1 MAFIGVRASESLSRN
16 EYDYVSLGEKH
27 KGQYSCN
34 PILEWNSSELYS
46 YIYMRNLYLNKAY
59 KKGNRRAGCL
69 VCPRAAERNE
79 YMARVCYP
87 NEFDSL
93 MNNIREVYAHNFQ
106 SEKKLDEFIRN
117 GGWKARKNGR
127 DLPFELNYKEKS
139 DARSFYIIIDNP
151 KTDWRQWIKTIGVIK
166 NDRSPYI
173 IDFRGDE
180 YKFEVKEN
188 DKHIELKY
196 DVSLAKKAPLFTK
209 LLKNVFRKTA
219 CCIGCKECE
228 ADCHNG
234 MLHMKNGNVIVDD
247 GCMHCSQCH
256 KVDKG
261 CLVYKSLE
269 MPKGGTRMGKTQSLN
284 CFSHHAPKM
293 EWMEQY
299 FAFKNEF
306 KEKNISDE
314 VVRFYSGMLN
324 EIFLCLWYQDVRIV
338 IGAFR
343 INNVTSTEFSH
354 VYDNL
359 TPENKKILSEKECLE
374 YYSSLPVYPL
384 GDIRD
389 YLILL
394 GFLFDMN
401 LEEIYSEELHKQVTE
416 NQLELVRKSAEDTAY
431 ETFRVEQYT
440 FYYENKIMN
449 LVSQGD
455 LELLKSGLAEMG
467 TRDTAIIH
475 FTKELHGV
483 SNQARTSLIRCILQ
497 HINLKIYDTIKVTE
511 LAKQFYLSE
520 SALRRRFKEEVGIS
534 INEYVNQRKI
544 EESKMMLQSGVPVG
558 EIARRLSFYDLSHYY
573 RTFKKYTGMTP
584 QYFRDTNVVA

>member
-1 MAFIGVRASESLSRN
+1 MDLSEQDLKKIKSLH
-16 EYDYVSLGEKH
+16 VMLKM
-27 KGQYSCN
+27 
-34 PILEWNSSELYS
+34 PIWILERET
-46 YIYMRNLYLNKAY
+46 
-59 KKGNRRAGCL
+59 NRVL
-69 VCPRAAERNE
+69 
-79 YMARVCYP
+79 
-87 NEFDSL
+87 
-93 MNNIREVYAHNFQ
+93 
-106 SEKKLDEFIRN
+106 
-117 GGWKARKNGR
+117 
-127 DLPFELNYKEKS
+127 KS
-139 DARSFYIIIDNP
+139 
-151 KTDWRQWIKTIGVIK
+151 
-166 NDRSPYI
+166 
-173 IDFRGDE
+173 
-180 YKFEVKEN
+180 
-188 DKHIELKY
+188 
-196 DVSLAKKAPLFTK
+196 
-209 LLKNVFRKTA
+209 
-219 CCIGCKECE
+219 
-228 ADCHNG
+228 
-234 MLHMKNGNVIVDD
+234 
-247 GCMHCSQCH
+247 
-256 KVDKG
+256 
-261 CLVYKSLE
+261 YKSIYKH
-269 MPKGGTRMGKTQSLN
+269 PIS
-284 CFSHHAPKM
+284 
-293 EWMEQY
+293 Y
-299 FAFKNEF
+299 EF

-359 TPENKKILSEKECLE
+359 TPENKKILSEKECWE

-467 TRDTAIIH
+467 TSVLPILMSSSLKTEKNYTIIILEKLASLAIQVGKDILSVIKLRNYYIRKVEEQTEFMGVLATRDTAIIH

>member
-1 MAFIGVRASESLSRN
+1 MDLSEQDLKKIKSLH
-16 EYDYVSLGEKH
+16 VMLKM
-27 KGQYSCN
+27 
-34 PILEWNSSELYS
+34 PIWILERET
-46 YIYMRNLYLNKAY
+46 
-59 KKGNRRAGCL
+59 NRVL
-69 VCPRAAERNE
+69 
-79 YMARVCYP
+79 
-87 NEFDSL
+87 
-93 MNNIREVYAHNFQ
+93 
-106 SEKKLDEFIRN
+106 
-117 GGWKARKNGR
+117 
-127 DLPFELNYKEKS
+127 KS
-139 DARSFYIIIDNP
+139 
-151 KTDWRQWIKTIGVIK
+151 
-166 NDRSPYI
+166 
-173 IDFRGDE
+173 
-180 YKFEVKEN
+180 
-188 DKHIELKY
+188 
-196 DVSLAKKAPLFTK
+196 
-209 LLKNVFRKTA
+209 
-219 CCIGCKECE
+219 
-228 ADCHNG
+228 
-234 MLHMKNGNVIVDD
+234 
-247 GCMHCSQCH
+247 
-256 KVDKG
+256 
-261 CLVYKSLE
+261 YKSIYKH
-269 MPKGGTRMGKTQSLN
+269 PIS
-284 CFSHHAPKM
+284 
-293 EWMEQY
+293 Y
-299 FAFKNEF
+299 EF

-455 LELLKSGLAEMG
+455 IQLLKSGLTELGTSVLPILTSSSLKTEKNYTVIILEKLASLAIQVGKDIVSVIRLRNFYIKKVEEQTEFVG
-467 TRDTAIIH
+467 VLATRDSAIIH
-475 FTKELHGV
+475 FTEELHGV
-483 SNQARTSLIRCILQ
+483 SNQARTSLIRCVLQ
-497 HINLKIYDTIKVTE
+497 YINLKIYDNIKVTE

-520 SALRRRFKEEVGIS
+520 SALRSRFKEEIGVP
-534 INEYVNQRKI
+534 INEYVNKRKI
-544 EESKMMLQSGVPVG
+544 EESKMMIWSGIPAG

-573 RTFKKYTGMTP
+573 RTFKKYTGVTP
-584 QYFRDTNVVA
+584 QQFRDTNIIGQEM

>member
-1 MAFIGVRASESLSRN
+1 MDLSEQDLKKIKSLH
-16 EYDYVSLGEKH
+16 VMLKM
-27 KGQYSCN
+27 
-34 PILEWNSSELYS
+34 PIWILERET
-46 YIYMRNLYLNKAY
+46 
-59 KKGNRRAGCL
+59 NRVL
-69 VCPRAAERNE
+69 
-79 YMARVCYP
+79 
-87 NEFDSL
+87 
-93 MNNIREVYAHNFQ
+93 
-106 SEKKLDEFIRN
+106 
-117 GGWKARKNGR
+117 
-127 DLPFELNYKEKS
+127 KS
-139 DARSFYIIIDNP
+139 
-151 KTDWRQWIKTIGVIK
+151 
-166 NDRSPYI
+166 
-173 IDFRGDE
+173 
-180 YKFEVKEN
+180 
-188 DKHIELKY
+188 
-196 DVSLAKKAPLFTK
+196 
-209 LLKNVFRKTA
+209 
-219 CCIGCKECE
+219 
-228 ADCHNG
+228 
-234 MLHMKNGNVIVDD
+234 
-247 GCMHCSQCH
+247 
-256 KVDKG
+256 
-261 CLVYKSLE
+261 YKSIYKH
-269 MPKGGTRMGKTQSLN
+269 PIS
-284 CFSHHAPKM
+284 
-293 EWMEQY
+293 Y
-299 FAFKNEF
+299 EF

-359 TPENKKILSEKECLE
+359 TPENKKILSEKECWE

-467 TRDTAIIH
+467 TSVLPILMSSSLKTEKNYTIIILEKLASLAIQVGKDILSVIKLRNYYIRKVEKQTEFMGVLATRDTAIIH

-558 EIARRLSFYDLSHYY
+558 EIARRLSFYDLSHG
-573 RTFKKYTGMTP
+573 RLKSI
-584 QYFRDTNVVA
+584 QV

>member
-1 MAFIGVRASESLSRN
+1 MNLSEQDLKKIKSLH
-16 EYDYVSLGEKH
+16 VMLKM
-27 KGQYSCN
+27 
-34 PILEWNSSELYS
+34 PIWILERET
-46 YIYMRNLYLNKAY
+46 
-59 KKGNRRAGCL
+59 NRVL
-69 VCPRAAERNE
+69 
-79 YMARVCYP
+79 
-87 NEFDSL
+87 
-93 MNNIREVYAHNFQ
+93 
-106 SEKKLDEFIRN
+106 
-117 GGWKARKNGR
+117 
-127 DLPFELNYKEKS
+127 KS
-139 DARSFYIIIDNP
+139 
-151 KTDWRQWIKTIGVIK
+151 
-166 NDRSPYI
+166 
-173 IDFRGDE
+173 
-180 YKFEVKEN
+180 
-188 DKHIELKY
+188 
-196 DVSLAKKAPLFTK
+196 
-209 LLKNVFRKTA
+209 
-219 CCIGCKECE
+219 
-228 ADCHNG
+228 
-234 MLHMKNGNVIVDD
+234 
-247 GCMHCSQCH
+247 
-256 KVDKG
+256 
-261 CLVYKSLE
+261 YKSIYKH
-269 MPKGGTRMGKTQSLN
+269 PIS
-284 CFSHHAPKM
+284 
-293 EWMEQY
+293 Y
-299 FAFKNEF
+299 EF

-359 TPENKKILSEKECLE
+359 TPENKKILSEKECWE

-431 ETFRVEQYT
+431 ETFWVEQYT

-467 TRDTAIIH
+467 TSVLPILMSSSLKTEKNYTIIILEKLASLAIQVGKDILSVIKLRNYYIRKVEEQTEFMGVLATRDTAIIH

-497 HINLKIYDTIKVTE
+497 HINLKIYDTIKVKE